1 MTDTAKI
8 IGMAP
13 QFVVKDVV
21 KTAEYYR
28 DILGFSIISYFLDP
42 PVYAMA
48 ERNGFQIHFGKA
60 DGDRIHTN
68 AEVRKIS
75 MDCIIWVPEIEMFF
89 EELKLR
95 NADIVQDIV
104 NRGYGR
110 EFILRDCDGH
120 TIAIVD

>member
-1 MTDTAKI
+1 MTDTAEI
-8 IGMAP
+8 IGIAP

-28 DILGFSIISYFLDP
+28 DVLGFSIISYFLDP
-42 PVYAMA
+42 PVYAMV
-48 ERNGFQIHFGKA
+48 ERNGVQIHFGKA

-68 AEVRKIS
+68 AEIRKIS
-75 MDCIIWVPEIEMFF
+75 MDCIIWVPEIEKFF
-89 EELKLR
+89 EEVKSR
-95 NADIVQDIV
+95 NADIVQEIV
-104 NRGYGR
+104 SRGYGR